1 MIQVHNLSVGKII
14 QDINIEIKPGKLI
27 AIIGP
32 NGAGKSTLLKSIAGV
47 VEPTTGTIQ
56 LNKKE
61 ISNYSLKERA
71 ESIAYL
77 PQHLEMAFDYNARQI
92 VEMGVYPLP
101 LSHGEKQKVVDRSIA
116 YVEGGHLAAQM
127 HSIMSGGEKQRI
139 HLARVIAQLGL
150 FYDTHFRCLLLDEH
164 TSHLDM
170 HYQHES
176 FKLIQKFV
184 KRHHL
189 SVVAVVHDINLA
201 MSYADEVMVIHEGK
215 LFDFGATD
223 QVITPETIRQV
234 FRMNLA
240 YISDYNQ
247 YIVIP

>member
-14 QDINIEIKPGKLI
+14 QEMNIEIKPGKLL

-47 VEPTTGTIQ
+47 IEPTSGSIHLDNQ
-56 LNKKE
+56 E
-61 ISNYSLKERA
+61 ISGYSLKKRA
-71 ESIAYL
+71 KSIAYL
-77 PQHLEMAFDYNARQI
+77 PQHLEMAFDYSARQI
-92 VEMGVYPLP
+92 VEMGAYSLS
-101 LSHGEKQKVVDRSIA
+101 LSHDEKQKIVNRSLA
-116 YVEGGHLAAQM
+116 YVEGEHLATQM
-127 HSIMSGGEKQRI
+127 HSTMSGGEKQRI

-150 FYDTHFRCLLLDEH
+150 FYDAHFRCLLLDEH

-176 FKLIQKFV
+176 FKLIKNFV
-184 KRHHL
+184 HKHHL

-201 MSYADEVMVIHEGK
+201 MTYADEVMVIHQGK
-215 LFDFGATD
+215 QFDFGVTSK
-223 QVITPETIRQV
+223 VITPETIRQV

>member
-1 MIQVHNLSVGKII
+1 MIHVRELSVGKII
-14 QDINIEIKPGKLI
+14 QDINVEIKPGKLI

-47 VEPTTGTIQ
+47 IASTSGAIH
-56 LNKKE
+56 LNNQD
-61 ISNYSLKERA
+61 ISSCSLKKRA

-101 LSHGEKQKVVDRSIA
+101 LSHNEKQKVVERSIA
-116 YVEGGHLAAQM
+116 YVEGEHLAKQM
-127 HSIMSGGEKQRI
+127 HSTLSGGEKQRI

-150 FYDTHFRCLLLDEH
+150 FYDEHFRCLLLDEH

-176 FKLIQKFV
+176 FKLIKDFV
-184 KRHHL
+184 KKHHL

-201 MSYADEVMVIHEGK
+201 MTYADEVMVIHQGK
-215 LFDFGATD
+215 QFDFGATD
-223 QVITPETIRQV
+223 KVITPETIRQV

-240 YISDYNQ
+240 YIADYNQ
-247 YIVIP
+247 YIVAP